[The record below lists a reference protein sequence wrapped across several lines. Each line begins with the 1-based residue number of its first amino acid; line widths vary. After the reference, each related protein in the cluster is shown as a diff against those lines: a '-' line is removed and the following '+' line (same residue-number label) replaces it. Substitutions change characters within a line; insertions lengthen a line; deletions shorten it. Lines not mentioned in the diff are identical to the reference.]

1 MQVDPVITEILAKSF
16 AKINIKIREDSSYK
30 KKSTNFFTKQS
41 EPRVYLKKKSVSYIN
56 IRRPE
61 MTDKE
66 KRIRS
71 LIANRSVISLDD
83 IDGAFLLITT
93 ARFAL

>member
-1 MQVDPVITEILAKSF
+1 
-16 AKINIKIREDSSYK
+16 
-30 KKSTNFFTKQS
+30 
-41 EPRVYLKKKSVSYIN
+41 
-56 IRRPE
+56 

-83 IDGAFLLITT
+83 IEGGIPTNYNSEICVVKL
-93 ARFAL
+93 

>member
-1 MQVDPVITEILAKSF
+1 MKENLSICFRWGLE
-16 AKINIKIREDSSYK
+16 IREDSSYK
-30 KKSTNFFTKQS
+30 KKNTNFFTKQS
-41 EPRVYLKKKSVSYIN
+41 EPRVYLRKKSVSYIN

-83 IDGAFLLITT
+83 IEGGIPTNYNSEICVVKL
-93 ARFAL
+93 